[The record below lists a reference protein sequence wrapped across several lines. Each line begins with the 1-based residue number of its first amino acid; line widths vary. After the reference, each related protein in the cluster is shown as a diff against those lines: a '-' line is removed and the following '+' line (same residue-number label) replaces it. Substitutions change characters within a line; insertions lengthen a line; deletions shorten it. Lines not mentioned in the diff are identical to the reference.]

1 MGNVKRSKW
10 SLIFLIL
17 TLILLTGCANWRA
30 RKMVDGMRP
39 IMDGMKVA
47 VNQNADYELVRD
59 AMPASLVQ
67 LDGFIEVSP
76 DNDDLLL
83 RASEANSGYAFLFVM
98 DTDKP
103 RAAKLFKKGKDYAL
117 RVLKKNDAFNDAFD
131 KPIEEFTKSLDTF
144 EKEDVRALF
153 FAANN
158 WLSWIGLT
166 HSKDATVLAD
176 LPKVEA
182 LMDKVVEL
190 DDTFNYGGIHLML
203 GAYNASKPVMFGGK
217 PEEAKYHFEQAMEI
231 NDSKYLPCQYLY
243 AKYYAVQ
250 VQDKELFIKLLEEV
264 INAPE
269 DLLPEKNFAN
279 EASRMKAKVLLEQA
293 DDLF

>member
-1 MGNVKRSKW
+1 MGNVNRSKW
-10 SLIFLIL
+10 NLIFIL
-17 TLILLTGCANWRA
+17 LALILLTGCAQWRA

-39 IMDGMKVA
+39 LMDGMKIA
-47 VNQNADYELVRD
+47 VNQNADYKLVKE
-59 AMPASLVQ
+59 AMPTSLVQ

-76 DNDDLLL
+76 DNNDLLL
-83 RASEANSGYAFLFVM
+83 RASEANAGYAFLFVM

-103 RAAKLFKKGKDYAL
+103 RAAKLFKKARDYAL
-117 RVLKKNDAFNDAFD
+117 RVLKKNEAFREAFD
-131 KPIEEFTKSLDTF
+131 KQIDEFTKSLDTF
-144 EKEDVRALF
+144 EKEDVPALF
-153 FAANN
+153 FAANG
-158 WLSWIGLT
+158 WLSYIGLT

-231 NDSKYLPCQYLY
+231 TDSKYLPCHYLY

-250 VQDKELFIKLLEEV
+250 IQDRELFVKLLNEV
-264 INAPE
+264 INAPD
-269 DLLPEKNFAN
+269 DLFPEKNFAN
-279 EASRMKAKVLLEQA
+279 EATRMKAKVLLEKV
-293 DDLF
+293 DELF

>member
-1 MGNVKRSKW
+1 
-10 SLIFLIL
+10 
-17 TLILLTGCANWRA
+17 
-30 RKMVDGMRP
+30 
-39 IMDGMKVA
+39 MDGMKVA
-47 VNQNADYELVRD
+47 VNKNSDYELVRD

-76 DNDDLLL
+76 DNDDLML

-103 RAAKLFKKGKDYAL
+103 RAAKLFKKGRDYAL
-117 RVLKKNDAFNDAFD
+117 RVLKKNEAFNNAFD

-153 FAANN
+153 FAANG
-158 WLSWIGLT
+158 WLSYIGLT

-182 LMDKVVEL
+182 LMDKVVQL

-203 GAYNASKPVMFGGK
+203 GSYNASKPVMFGGN

-231 NDSKYLPCQYLY
+231 NDSKYLPCHYLY

-250 VQDKELFIKLLEEV
+250 IQDKELFVKLLNEV

-279 EASRMKAKVLLEQA
+279 EATRMKAKALLEEA
-293 DDLF
+293 DDFF

>member
-1 MGNVKRSKW
+1 M
-10 SLIFLIL
+10 
-17 TLILLTGCANWRA
+17 ILLTGCAQWRA

-39 IMDGMKVA
+39 IMDGMKVG
-47 VNQNADYELVRD
+47 VNQNSDYELVRD

-83 RASEANSGYAFLFVM
+83 RASEANAGYAFLFVM

-103 RAAKLFKKGKDYAL
+103 RAAKLFKKGREYAL
-117 RVLKKNDAFNDAFD
+117 RVLKKNEAFNDAFN
-131 KPIEEFTKSLDTF
+131 KPIDEFTKSLDTF
-144 EKEDVRALF
+144 EEEDVRALF

-158 WLSWIGLT
+158 WLSYIGLT

-203 GAYNASKPVMFGGK
+203 GSYNASKPVMFGGN
-217 PEEAKYHFEQAMEI
+217 PDEAKYHYEEAI
-231 NDSKYLPCQYLY
+231 KITDGKYLPCYYLY

-250 VQDKELFIKLLEEV
+250 IQDKKLFVKLCKKV

-269 DLLPEKNFAN
+269 DLFPEKNFAN
-279 EASRMKAKVLLEQA
+279 EATRMKAKLLLEQA
-293 DDLF
+293 DELF